1 MAKRIYQYYVEG
13 DDEKALVNTLK
24 SDLRCIESGKV
35 EVFNVVQNLL
45 KQARLRTL
53 KPNTIVVLVYDT
65 DTYNVATLQANI
77 RLLKKH
83 PAVKEV
89 YCIPQVMN
97 LEDVLIQ
104 SCQIN
109 KAHELTHS
117 RTKTDFKRDIIR
129 CSNLG
134 HRLTDCRF
142 DTSKLWNKEPPNEFN
157 QFGNDSDKIKLK

>member
-1 MAKRIYQYYVEG
+1 MAKRIFQYYVEG
-13 DDEKALVNTLK
+13 DDEKALINALK
-24 SDLRCIESGKV
+24 SELRCIESGKV
-35 EVFNVVQNLL
+35 EVFNAVQNLL
-45 KQARLRTL
+45 KPARLRTL
-53 KPNTIVVLVYDT
+53 RPGTIVVLVYDT
-65 DTYNVATLQANI
+65 DTDNVDTLQANI

-97 LEDVLIQ
+97 LEDVLVQ

-109 KAHELTHS
+109 RAHELTHS

-142 DTSKLWNKEPPNEFN
+142 DTSKLWNKDLLNRFK